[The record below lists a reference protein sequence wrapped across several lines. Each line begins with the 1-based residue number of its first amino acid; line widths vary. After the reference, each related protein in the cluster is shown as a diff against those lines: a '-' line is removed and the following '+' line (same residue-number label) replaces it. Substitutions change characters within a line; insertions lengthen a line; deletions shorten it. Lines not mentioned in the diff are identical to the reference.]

1 MSPTVT
7 IWHRECRVALGAV
20 FSWVIFAGT
29 TALTGLLFTVALHDA
44 NGSNDQLPAVF
55 CTQLLLTVCI
65 PVALFTMRMFAEER
79 ASGTLET
86 LMTAPV
92 TDRRVVLGK
101 FLGALTMT
109 CVSLFVTC
117 MILPI
122 YMRLAAPP
130 PFFSRVSLYGGL
142 ALVFLF
148 AASSCAM
155 GILLSLLSRHQ
166 AQAAIATTIA
176 VLVPAALFSGTVHA
190 LSPAGSMFAIFD
202 LTDFARG
209 TADTRVIVG
218 LVSATVFLLFCA
230 IRVLESRRWSA
241 AK

>member
-7 IWHRECRVALGAV
+7 IWQRECRVALGAA
-20 FSWVIFAGT
+20 FSWIVFAGT
-29 TALTGLLFTVALHDA
+29 TALAGLLFTVALHDA

-55 CTQLLLTVCI
+55 CTQLFLTVCI

-92 TDRRVVLGK
+92 SDRQVVLGK
-101 FLGALTMT
+101 FLAALTLT
-109 CVSLFVTC
+109 CCSLFVTC
-117 MILPI
+117 MMLPI

-142 ALVFLF
+142 AIVFLF

-166 AQAAIATTIA
+166 AQAAIATTVV

-190 LSPAGSMFAIFD
+190 LAADGSVFTIIN

-218 LVSATVFLLFCA
+218 IVSTTVFLLFCA

-241 AK
+241 TK